1 MITNINQT
9 RMESNEAFMSHV
21 RKRSLLDIPGVSKVQ
36 IDINVN
42 YFTKINVRKEGI
54 VSLQNSK

>member
-1 MITNINQT
+1 
-9 RMESNEAFMSHV
+9 MSHV